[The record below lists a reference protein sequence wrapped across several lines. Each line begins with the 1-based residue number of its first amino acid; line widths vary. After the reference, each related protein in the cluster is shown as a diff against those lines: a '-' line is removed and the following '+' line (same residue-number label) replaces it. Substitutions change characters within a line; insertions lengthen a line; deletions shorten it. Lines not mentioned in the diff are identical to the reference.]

1 MKANLEMEGPGR
13 LGEGGT
19 YGFYSYYYFF
29 HRMICTQNGNNRNFC
44 RLFISLEGHRYCLT
58 HDIRTRAFIWLM

>member
-19 YGFYSYYYFF
+19 YGFYSNYYFF
-29 HRMICTQNGNNRNFC
+29 I
-44 RLFISLEGHRYCLT
+44 E
-58 HDIRTRAFIWLM
+58 